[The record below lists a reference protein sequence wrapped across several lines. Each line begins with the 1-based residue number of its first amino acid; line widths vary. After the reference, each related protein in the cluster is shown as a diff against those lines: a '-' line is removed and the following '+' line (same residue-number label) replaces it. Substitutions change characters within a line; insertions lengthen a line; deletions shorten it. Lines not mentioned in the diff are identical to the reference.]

1 MHESGAL
8 PVACGQVASS
18 ANRGEEV
25 MVFAALVKGDFGYDV
40 LYLLHILLIVV
51 GFGTSFAYP
60 ALAARA
66 RQLPPAEGHAIG
78 HASLGISKGLT
89 TYPIWAAGAVGIVLV
104 AVSEGWKFSQAWVSI
119 AFVLFFASALFAWF
133 VHMPNLK
140 RLDALQEELLAGPP
154 SQGSPPPQVAEI
166 QARGKRAGM
175 YGGLL
180 HLAFLL
186 LVIDMIWKPFL

>member
-1 MHESGAL
+1 
-8 PVACGQVASS
+8 
-18 ANRGEEV
+18 
-25 MVFAALVKGDFGYDV
+25 VFAGLQVDDFGYRV
-40 LYLLHILLIVV
+40 LLLLHILLVIV

-66 RQLPPAEGHAIG
+66 RKLSPVEGHAIG
-78 HASLGISKGLT
+78 HASLEISPGVT
-89 TYPIWAAGAVGIVLV
+89 TYPIWAAGAIGIILV
-104 AVSEGWKFSQAWVSI
+104 AVSEGWEFSQAWISI
-119 AFVLFFASALFAWF
+119 AFVLFFASVLFAWF
-133 VHMPNLK
+133 VHVPNLK

-154 SQGSPPPQVAEI
+154 AQGSPPPQVAEI